1 MKTAEDTQRGGRPGG
16 GAMTHFFR
24 SLSFLRLPPTAMKGW
39 FWQISE
45 VAFFLEK
52 EMISSSRSLLFSSS
66 FPRSSWWTRFRC
78 SNLAC
83 SWEAEVQVSPDGAP
97 AARGRAQLGPR
108 TSGCA
113 LTGTKQQPAPASDVS
128 KGRASG
134 RSYTRNCRSNS
145 HFKYGSVQKKCTNKI

>member
-1 MKTAEDTQRGGRPGG
+1 
-16 GAMTHFFR
+16 MTHFFR

-83 SWEAEVQVSPDGAP
+83 SWETEVQVSPDGAP
-97 AARGRAQLGPR
+97 AARGRAQLGAR
-108 TSGCA
+108 TPDLGLC
-113 LTGTKQQPAPASDVS
+113 TNGDETT
-128 KGRASG
+128 
-134 RSYTRNCRSNS
+134 TRTRLRRLEGLRFRKELHTNCRSNS
-145 HFKYGSVQKKCTNKI
+145 HFKYGSVQKKCMNKI